1 MKERSDSIAQTVLE
15 NRTEMKEVVDDK
27 CEGLEGLIEELRSER
42 AN

>member
-1 MKERSDSIAQTVLE
+1 
-15 NRTEMKEVVDDK
+15 MKEVVDDK